1 MQKPTD
7 SELEILQILWESGP
21 STVREIH
28 EKLAINRPIVYTT
41 ILKLMQ
47 IMNEKGLVSRQEAN
61 KAHIY
66 SAAISQADTQQQF
79 VDKIVDAVFGGSV
92 MNLVMQALGNR
103 KSSKEELDAI
113 KDYLETL
120 DNEEDKTD

>member
-1 MQKPTD
+1 M
-7 SELEILQILWESGP
+7 
-21 STVREIH
+21 
-28 EKLAINRPIVYTT
+28 VYTT

-47 IMNEKGLVSRQEAN
+47 IMNEKGFVTREEAN

-66 SAAISQADTQQQF
+66 SAAITQSETQQQF

-113 KDYLETL
+113 KEYLDNL
-120 DNEEDKTD
+120 DNEEDRTP

>member
-7 SELEILQILWESGP
+7 SELEILQVLWENGP

-28 EKLAINRPIVYTT
+28 DKLAANRNVVYTT

-47 IMNEKGLVSRQEAN
+47 IMNEKGFVTRQEAN

-66 SAAISQADTQQQF
+66 SAAITQNDTQQQF

-113 KDYLETL
+113 KEYLESIEK
-120 DNEEDKTD
+120 EEDSQS